1 MSIAVPPASDHSV
14 AIGTPAG
21 VLTDLLHAVDDLDWP
36 RVRRA
41 LADTV
46 VVDYTSLFGGDVE
59 TVAADALVERW
70 QGLLPG
76 FDATQH
82 LTGPVL
88 VRPAEGETGDGA
100 GDEARVET
108 HVRGYHY
115 LRGPRAGTEA
125 AVWMVAGHYEATAVR
140 QPDGWRITSLTL
152 RTFYEEGDRSLVELA
167 AGRATTTP
175 RPSVVRP

>member
-1 MSIAVPPASDHSV
+1 MPTAVPTASGQSV
-14 AIGTPAG
+14 AIDTPAG
-21 VLTDLLHAVDDLDWP
+21 VLTDLLHAIDVLDWP

-41 LADTV
+41 LADTL

-59 TVAADALVERW
+59 TIAADALVERW

-88 VRPAEGETGDGA
+88 VRPAEGEGGDG
-100 GDEARVET
+100 GEDRARVET
-108 HVRGYHY
+108 HVRAYHY
-115 LRGPRAGTEA
+115 LRGPRPATGT
-125 AVWMVAGHYEATAVR
+125 AVWMVAGHYEVTTAR
-140 QPDGWRITSLTL
+140 QSDGWRITSLTL

-167 AGRATTTP
+167 ASRATTAP
-175 RPSVVRP
+175 RLSAIRS